1 MYVFGMARSA
11 ELGSE
16 HTADLP
22 AGQIRYRER
31 GEGSPVVFVHGVFAN
46 ADLWREVVPT
56 VADAGFRTIAPDWPL
71 GGHELPMPRADL
83 DPQGV
88 ASIIADFLA
97 ALDLHDVTLVANDTG
112 GGITQ
117 ILMGRL
123 PERVG
128 RVVLTPSD
136 SFERFFPP
144 AIAFLP
150 PLARVPGAVWAI
162 VQTLRVRATHRL
174 PFVFGLVTKR
184 PIPAEVVDS
193 FLGPSRRS
201 AAIRDDLRR
210 FLRSVHKKHTL
221 AAARQLPKFT
231 KPVLLA
237 WASEDRLFP
246 IGLAERLAAALPD
259 ATLTTIDDS
268 YTFVPVDRPEPLAR
282 LIVDFATTHAAT

>member
-1 MYVFGMARSA
+1 MARSV

-16 HTADLP
+16 HTADLA
-22 AGQIRYRER
+22 AGRIRYRER
-31 GEGSPVVFVHGVFAN
+31 GEGSPVVFVHGLFAN

-56 VADAGFRTIAPDWPL
+56 VADAGFRCIAPDWPL
-71 GGHELPMPRADL
+71 GGHELPMPNADL
-83 DPQGV
+83 SPQGA
-88 ASIIADFLA
+88 ASIIADFLE

-117 ILMGRL
+117 ILMSRL

-136 SFERFFPP
+136 SFELFFPP

-174 PFVFGLVTKR
+174 PITFGWVSKR
-184 PIPAEVVDS
+184 PIPPEVVDS
-193 FLGPSRRS
+193 FLSPSRRS
-201 AAIRDDLRR
+201 AAVRHDLRR
-210 FLRSVHKKHTL
+210 FLRGVHNRHTL
-221 AAARQLPKFT
+221 AAARELPKFT

-237 WASEDRLFP
+237 WATEDKLFP
-246 IGLAERLAAALPD
+246 ISLAHRLAAVLPN

-282 LIVDFATTHAAT
+282 LIVDFATTHAAA

>member
-1 MYVFGMARSA
+1 MARSV

-16 HTADLP
+16 HTADLA
-22 AGQIRYRER
+22 AGRIRYRER
-31 GEGSPVVFVHGVFAN
+31 GEGSPVVFVHGLFAN
-46 ADLWREVVPT
+46 ADLWSEVVPT
-56 VADAGFRTIAPDWPL
+56 VADAGFRCIAPDWPL
-71 GGHELPMPRADL
+71 GGHELPMPNADL
-83 DPQGV
+83 TPQGA
-88 ASIIADFLA
+88 ASIIADFLE

-117 ILMGRL
+117 ILMSRL

-136 SFERFFPP
+136 SFELFFPP

-174 PFVFGLVTKR
+174 PITFGWVSKR
-184 PIPAEVVDS
+184 PIPPEVVDS
-193 FLGPSRRS
+193 FLSPSRRS
-201 AAIRDDLRR
+201 AAVRHDLRR
-210 FLRSVHKKHTL
+210 FLRGVHNRHTL
-221 AAARQLPKFT
+221 AAARELPKFT

-237 WASEDRLFP
+237 WATEDKLFP
-246 IGLAERLAAALPD
+246 ISLAHRLAAVLPN

-282 LIVDFATTHAAT
+282 LIVDFATTHAAA